1 MIRRIV
7 MAAAAIA
14 LPGAAAQAQEEDAVA
29 SMMRADRD
37 FAALA
42 AEAGV
47 ETAFATYM
55 DGVDGRLI
63 RGTPDPVT
71 GEAAIRESFAGWPD
85 GALLHWE
92 PQEGFASGAG
102 DFGVTWGIWSIHPDG
117 DRAGMPAARGTYVTA
132 WRRDADGNWRGL
144 LDMGTEDPSYRPDP
158 PQADSQSTRND

>member
-1 MIRRIV
+1 MFRRILT
-7 MAAAAIA
+7 AAA
-14 LPGAAAQAQEEDAVA
+14 GAVLLTATGLAQEDAVA
-29 SMMRADRD
+29 SMMQADRD

-55 DGVDGRLI
+55 DRVDGRLV
-63 RGTPDPVT
+63 RGTPDPLV

-85 GALLHWE
+85 TALLHWE
-92 PQEGFASGAG
+92 PQEGFASQAG

-117 DRAGMPAARGTYVTA
+117 DRASAPAGRGTYVTA

-144 LDMGTEDPSYRPDP
+144 LDMGTDDPSYRPDP
-158 PQADSQSTRND
+158 PQADSPSAPEDD